1 MHSSIVIDQAA
12 AGSCR
17 PLLCSGSRSR
27 SRSWYY
33 GGLSMLVV
41 MSVLVGRPDLAF
53 AQYPGFSSDA
63 RSASVSADAVD
74 APSGGS
80 GDDASANSG
89 GTSSASSNAGA
100 GAGSAAS
107 SNRSDGGEDHSQTA
121 SNGFGAATNR
131 TKARQSRDYYFV
143 RKLRVEFAAMELV
156 ERRTGMAFSR
166 HNVPRYLDELRAEL
180 AKMQGSAGA
189 PVQSL
194 AHDVQHID
202 TELNKH
208 IDKLLAMIG
217 TPTNAVPSFG
227 PSFVPSFVYGFLTPN
242 PPLPKTPDAAAAKMA
257 SISLKYEL
265 MDYGEKALQAMG
277 AGYR

>member
-1 MHSSIVIDQAA
+1 MRSSVVINQAA
-12 AGSCR
+12 ADSCR
-17 PLLCSGSRSR
+17 YL
-27 SRSWYY
+27 SWPGHY

-41 MSVLVGRPDLAF
+41 MAVLFGRPDLAF

-63 RSASVSADAVD
+63 EPESVSAGVDD
-74 APSGGS
+74 APSGGNDN
-80 GDDASANSG
+80 GASANSG
-89 GTSSASSNAGA
+89 TSSSANSGASSSASSSVVGGA
-100 GAGSAAS
+100 GIAAS
-107 SNRSDGGEDHSQTA
+107 SNQSGDDDPNSQTA
-121 SNGFGAATNR
+121 SNGFGVAANR
-131 TKARQSRDYYFV
+131 AKPRLSREYYFV

-166 HNVPRYLDELRAEL
+166 HDVPRYLDALRAEL
-180 AKMQGSAGA
+180 AKMRGAANA

-208 IDKLLAMIG
+208 IDKLLMTIG
-217 TPTNAVPSFG
+217 TPTAGASSFA
-227 PSFVPSFVYGFLTPN
+227 YGFFKPD
-242 PPLPKTPDAAAAKMA
+242 PPLPKTPDAVAAKIA

>member
-1 MHSSIVIDQAA
+1 MRSSVVINQAA
-12 AGSCR
+12 ADSCR
-17 PLLCSGSRSR
+17 SL
-27 SRSWYY
+27 SWPRHY

-41 MSVLVGRPDLAF
+41 MAVLFGRPDLAF

-63 RSASVSADAVD
+63 EPESVSAGADD

-80 GDDASANSG
+80 DNDASANSG
-89 GTSSASSNAGA
+89 ASSSAVAGA
-100 GAGSAAS
+100 GIAAS
-107 SNRSDGGEDHSQTA
+107 SNQSSDDDPNSQTA
-121 SNGFGAATNR
+121 SNGFGVAANR
-131 TKARQSRDYYFV
+131 ANARRSREYYFV

-166 HNVPRYLDELRAEL
+166 HDVPRYLDALRAEL
-180 AKMQGSAGA
+180 AKMRGAANA

-208 IDKLLAMIG
+208 IDKLLMMIG
-217 TPTNAVPSFG
+217 TPTTGAASFAYN
-227 PSFVPSFVYGFLTPN
+227 FFTPD

>member
-1 MHSSIVIDQAA
+1 MRSSVVINQAA
-12 AGSCR
+12 PSSCR
-17 PLLCSGSRSR
+17 FL
-27 SRSWYY
+27 SWPRHY

-41 MSVLVGRPDLAF
+41 MAVLFGRPDLAF

-63 RSASVSADAVD
+63 EQESVSAGADD
-74 APSGGS
+74 APT
-80 GDDASANSG
+80 GDVGNDAPANSG
-89 GTSSASSNAGA
+89 TSSSAVAGA
-100 GAGSAAS
+100 GNAAS
-107 SNRSDGGEDHSQTA
+107 SDRSSDDDPNTQTA
-121 SNGFGAATNR
+121 SNGFGVAANR
-131 TKARQSRDYYFV
+131 ANARRSREYYFV

-156 ERRTGMAFSR
+156 ERRTGLAFSR
-166 HNVPRYLDELRAEL
+166 HDVPRYLDALRAEL
-180 AKMQGSAGA
+180 AKMRGAVNA

-208 IDKLLAMIG
+208 IDKLLTMIG
-217 TPTNAVPSFG
+217 TPTAGASSFA
-227 PSFVPSFVYGFLTPN
+227 YGFFKPD
-242 PPLPKTPDAAAAKMA
+242 PPLPKTPDAVAAKIA

>member
-1 MHSSIVIDQAA
+1 MRSSIVIDQAA

-17 PLLCSGSRSR
+17 SL
-27 SRSWYY
+27 SWPRHY
-33 GGLSMLVV
+33 GGLSMLAV
-41 MSVLVGRPDLAF
+41 MAVLFGRPDLAF

-63 RSASVSADAVD
+63 ESASVSADTDD

-80 GDDASANSG
+80 GNASGAAIGNDASANSDAS
-89 GTSSASSNAGA
+89 SSAVA

-107 SNRSDGGEDHSQTA
+107 SNGSGDNYSNSETA
-121 SNGFGAATNR
+121 LNGFGVATNGA
-131 TKARQSRDYYFV
+131 KARQSREYYFV
-143 RKLRVEFAAMELV
+143 RQLRVEFAAMELV

-166 HNVPRYLDELRAEL
+166 HDVPRYLDELRAEL
-180 AKMQGSAGA
+180 AKMRESASA

-217 TPTNAVPSFG
+217 TPTNVAPSFA
-227 PSFVPSFVYGFLTPN
+227 YGFFTPD
-242 PPLPKTPDAAAAKMA
+242 PPLPKTPDAAAARMA

-277 AGYR
+277 ANYR

>member
-27 SRSWYY
+27 SRSWHY

-63 RSASVSADAVD
+63 GSASVSADAVD

-100 GAGSAAS
+100 GARSAAS

-217 TPTNAVPSFG
+217 TPTNAVPSF
-227 PSFVPSFVYGFLTPN
+227 VPSFVYGFFTPN

-277 AGYR
+277 VGYR

>member
-1 MHSSIVIDQAA
+1 MRSYVVIDQTAT
-12 AGSCR
+12 GSCR
-17 PLLCSGSRSR
+17 SL
-27 SRSWYY
+27 SWPWHS

-41 MSVLVGRPDLAF
+41 MAVLFGRPDLAF

-63 RSASVSADAVD
+63 EPASVSADADD
-74 APSGGS
+74 APSGSS
-80 GDDASANSG
+80 GNDASEAS
-89 GTSSASSNAGA
+89 SSAVAGS
-100 GAGSAAS
+100 GSAAS
-107 SNRSDGGEDHSQTA
+107 GNLSGDTDNYSQSA
-121 SNGFGAATNR
+121 SNGLGVAANR
-131 TKARQSRDYYFV
+131 ATKARQSREYYFV

-156 ERRTGMAFSR
+156 ERRTGVVFSR
-166 HNVPRYLDELRAEL
+166 HDVPRYLDELRVEL
-180 AKMQGSAGA
+180 AKMRGSASA

-194 AHDVQHID
+194 AHDIQHIN

-208 IDKLLAMIG
+208 IGNLLEMIG
-217 TPTNAVPSFG
+217 TPKTSASSFAH
-227 PSFVPSFVYGFLTPN
+227 GFFAPD

>member
-1 MHSSIVIDQAA
+1 MRSSVVINQAA
-12 AGSCR
+12 ADSCR
-17 PLLCSGSRSR
+17 SL
-27 SRSWYY
+27 SWPRHY

-41 MSVLVGRPDLAF
+41 MAVLFGRPDFAF
-53 AQYPGFSSDA
+53 AQWGANSNAEPG
-63 RSASVSADAVD
+63 SVSVDADD

-80 GDDASANSG
+80 GNDVSANSDG
-89 GTSSASSNAGA
+89 SSRAGA

-107 SNRSDGGEDHSQTA
+107 GNQSGGDGNSQSASNRI
-121 SNGFGAATNR
+121 
-131 TKARQSRDYYFV
+131 KARQSRDYYFV

-166 HNVPRYLDELRAEL
+166 HDVPRYLDELRAEL
-180 AKMQGSAGA
+180 AKMRGSASA

-208 IDKLLAMIG
+208 IDQLLGMIG
-217 TPTNAVPSFG
+217 TPANATPDIGFG
-227 PSFVPSFVYGFLTPN
+227 FFTPE
-242 PPLPKTPDAAAAKMA
+242 PPLPKTLDAATAKIA

>member
-1 MHSSIVIDQAA
+1 MRSPTVIDQAA

-17 PLLCSGSRSR
+17 SL
-27 SRSWYY
+27 SWPQHY

-41 MSVLVGRPDLAF
+41 MAVLFGRPDLAF

-63 RSASVSADAVD
+63 EPASVSADADD

-80 GDDASANSG
+80 GNDASANSG
-89 GTSSASSNAGA
+89 ASSSASSSAVT
-100 GAGSAAS
+100 GAGSVAS
-107 SNRSDGGEDHSQTA
+107 GNPSGGGDSDTQTA
-121 SNGFGAATNR
+121 SNGFGMAANR
-131 TKARQSRDYYFV
+131 AKARQSREYYFV
-143 RKLRVEFAAMELV
+143 RKLRVEFAATELV

-166 HNVPRYLDELRAEL
+166 HDVPRYLNELRAEL
-180 AKMQGSAGA
+180 AKMRGSASA

-194 AHDVQHID
+194 AHDVQNID
-202 TELNKH
+202 IELNKH
-208 IDKLLAMIG
+208 IDKLLTMIG
-217 TPTNAVPSFG
+217 TPTTGAS
-227 PSFVPSFVYGFLTPN
+227 SSAYGFFPPD

>member
-1 MHSSIVIDQAA
+1 MRSPTVIDQAA

-17 PLLCSGSRSR
+17 SL
-27 SRSWYY
+27 SWPQHY

-41 MSVLVGRPDLAF
+41 MAVLFGRPDLAF

-63 RSASVSADAVD
+63 EPASVSAYADD

-80 GDDASANSG
+80 GNDASANSG
-89 GTSSASSNAGA
+89 ASSSAVT

-107 SNRSDGGEDHSQTA
+107 GNRSGGDNPDTQTA
-121 SNGFGAATNR
+121 SNGFGMAANR
-131 TKARQSRDYYFV
+131 AKARQSREYYFV
-143 RKLRVEFAAMELV
+143 RKLRVEFSATELF

-166 HNVPRYLDELRAEL
+166 HDVPRYLNELRAEL
-180 AKMQGSAGA
+180 AKMRGSASA

-194 AHDVQHID
+194 AHDVQNID
-202 TELNKH
+202 IELNKH
-208 IDKLLAMIG
+208 IDKLLTMIG
-217 TPTNAVPSFG
+217 TSTTGAS
-227 PSFVPSFVYGFLTPN
+227 SSAYGFFPPD

>member
-1 MHSSIVIDQAA
+1 MRSSVVINQAA
-12 AGSCR
+12 ADSCR
-17 PLLCSGSRSR
+17 YL
-27 SRSWYY
+27 SWPGHY

-41 MSVLVGRPDLAF
+41 MAVLFGRPDLAF
-53 AQYPGFSSDA
+53 AQYPGFSSYA
-63 RSASVSADAVD
+63 EPGSVSAGADD

-80 GDDASANSG
+80 DNDASANSG
-89 GTSSASSNAGA
+89 ASSNAVA
-100 GAGSAAS
+100 GAGIAAS
-107 SNRSDGGEDHSQTA
+107 SNQSSGDDPNSQIEL
-121 SNGFGAATNR
+121 NGVGVAANR
-131 TKARQSRDYYFV
+131 AKARRSREYYFV

-166 HNVPRYLDELRAEL
+166 HDVPRYLDALRAEL
-180 AKMQGSAGA
+180 AKMRGAANA

-208 IDKLLAMIG
+208 IDKLLMTIG
-217 TPTNAVPSFG
+217 TPTAGASSFA
-227 PSFVPSFVYGFLTPN
+227 YGFFRPD
-242 PPLPKTPDAAAAKMA
+242 PPLPKTPDAVAAKIA

>member
-1 MHSSIVIDQAA
+1 MRSSVVINQAA
-12 AGSCR
+12 ADSCR
-17 PLLCSGSRSR
+17 YL
-27 SRSWYY
+27 SWPGHY

-41 MSVLVGRPDLAF
+41 MAVLFGRPDLAF

-63 RSASVSADAVD
+63 EPESVSAGADD
-74 APSGGS
+74 APSVGIGN
-80 GDDASANSG
+80 DASANSG
-89 GTSSASSNAGA
+89 ASSSASSSVVGGA
-100 GAGSAAS
+100 GIAAS
-107 SNRSDGGEDHSQTA
+107 SNQSGGDDPNSQTA
-121 SNGFGAATNR
+121 SNGFGVAANR
-131 TKARQSRDYYFV
+131 AKARRSREYYFV

-156 ERRTGMAFSR
+156 ERRTGMVFSR
-166 HNVPRYLDELRAEL
+166 HDVPRYLDELRAEL
-180 AKMQGSAGA
+180 AKMRGSASA

-208 IDKLLAMIG
+208 IDKLLMTIG
-217 TPTNAVPSFG
+217 TPTAGASSFA
-227 PSFVPSFVYGFLTPN
+227 YGFFKPD
-242 PPLPKTPDAAAAKMA
+242 PPLPKTPDAVAAKIA

>member
-1 MHSSIVIDQAA
+1 MRSSVVINQAA

-17 PLLCSGSRSR
+17 SL
-27 SRSWYY
+27 SWPRHY
-33 GGLSMLVV
+33 GGLSLLVV
-41 MSVLVGRPDLAF
+41 MAVLFGWPDLAF
-53 AQYPGFSSDA
+53 AQYPGFSIDA
-63 RSASVSADAVD
+63 EPASVSADADD

-80 GDDASANSG
+80 GNDASANSG
-89 GTSSASSNAGA
+89 VGSSASSSAVA

-107 SNRSDGGEDHSQTA
+107 SNGSGDDDSTSQTA
-121 SNGFGAATNR
+121 SNGFGVAANR
-131 TKARQSRDYYFV
+131 TKARQSREYYFV
-143 RKLRVEFAAMELV
+143 RKLRVEFAAIELV
-156 ERRTGMAFSR
+156 ESRTGMAFSR
-166 HNVPRYLDELRAEL
+166 HDVPRYLDELRTEL
-180 AKMQGSAGA
+180 AKMQGSASA

-217 TPTNAVPSFG
+217 APTTGASSFAYSFFTPD
-227 PSFVPSFVYGFLTPN
+227 
-242 PPLPKTPDAAAAKMA
+242 PPLPKTTDAAAAKMA

>member
-27 SRSWYY
+27 SRSWHG

-41 MSVLVGRPDLAF
+41 MAVLAGQPDLAF
-53 AQYPGFSSDA
+53 AQYPGVSSDA
-63 RSASVSADAVD
+63 ESASVSADADDVS
-74 APSGGS
+74 SGGS
-80 GDDASANSG
+80 GNDASTNSG
-89 GTSSASSNAGA
+89 GSSSAGA

-107 SNRSDGGEDHSQTA
+107 GNQSGGDDHSQSA
-121 SNGFGAATNR
+121 SNGFGVVANQV
-131 TKARQSRDYYFV
+131 KARQSRDYYFV
-143 RKLRVEFAAMELV
+143 RELRVEFAAMELV

-166 HNVPRYLDELRAEL
+166 HDVPRYLTELSAEL

-194 AHDVQHID
+194 AQDVQHID
-202 TELNKH
+202 T
-208 IDKLLAMIG
+208 DKLLAMIG
-217 TPTNAVPSFG
+217 TPTND
-227 PSFVPSFVYGFLTPN
+227 VPSFVYGFLTPN

>member
-1 MHSSIVIDQAA
+1 MRAPIVIDQAA
-12 AGSCR
+12 AGFCR
-17 PLLCSGSRSR
+17 SL
-27 SRSWYY
+27 SWSLSWPRHY
-33 GGLSMLVV
+33 GGLSMLVI
-41 MSVLVGRPDLAF
+41 MAVLFGRPDLAF
-53 AQYPGFSSDA
+53 AQYPSFSSEA
-63 RSASVSADAVD
+63 EPASVSEAEPASVSADADD

-80 GDDASANSG
+80 GNDASANSG
-89 GTSSASSNAGA
+89 ESSGASSNAGS
-100 GAGSAAS
+100 GAGGGAS
-107 SNRSDGGEDHSQTA
+107 GNQSSHDDHSQSA
-121 SNGFGAATNR
+121 SNEFGLVANR
-131 TKARQSRDYYFV
+131 VKARQSRDYYFV

-166 HNVPRYLDELRAEL
+166 HDVPRYLDELRAEL
-180 AKMQGSAGA
+180 AKMRGSASA

-208 IDKLLAMIG
+208 IDKLLTMIG
-217 TPTNAVPSFG
+217 TPMNVAPSFAH
-227 PSFVPSFVYGFLTPN
+227 GFFAPN

-265 MDYGEKALQAMG
+265 MDYGEKVLQAMG

>member
-1 MHSSIVIDQAA
+1 MRSSVVINQAA
-12 AGSCR
+12 ADSCR
-17 PLLCSGSRSR
+17 YL
-27 SRSWYY
+27 SWPRHYS
-33 GGLSMLVV
+33 GLSVLVV
-41 MSVLVGRPDLAF
+41 MAVLFGRPDLAF

-63 RSASVSADAVD
+63 EPESVSAGADD

-80 GDDASANSG
+80 DNDASANSG
-89 GTSSASSNAGA
+89 ASSSASSSAVAGA
-100 GAGSAAS
+100 DIAAS
-107 SNRSDGGEDHSQTA
+107 SDRSSDDDPNSRTA
-121 SNGFGAATNR
+121 SNGFGVAANHAN
-131 TKARQSRDYYFV
+131 ARRIREYYFV

-166 HNVPRYLDELRAEL
+166 HDVPRYLDELRAEL
-180 AKMQGSAGA
+180 AKMRGSASA
-189 PVQSL
+189 PVQGL

-208 IDKLLAMIG
+208 IDKLLTMIG
-217 TPTNAVPSFG
+217 TPTIVAPSFA
-227 PSFVPSFVYGFLTPN
+227 YGFFTPD
-242 PPLPKTPDAAAAKMA
+242 PPLPKTTDSAAARMA

>member
-1 MHSSIVIDQAA
+1 MRLSVVIDQAA

-17 PLLCSGSRSR
+17 SLSWPRHYGS
-27 SRSWYY
+27 
-33 GGLSMLVV
+33 LFMLVV
-41 MSVLVGRPDLAF
+41 MAVVFGRPDFAF

-63 RSASVSADAVD
+63 EPASISTDADDV
-74 APSGGS
+74 PSGGS
-80 GDDASANSG
+80 GNNASANSG
-89 GTSSASSNAGA
+89 ASSSAEAGE
-100 GAGSAAS
+100 G
-107 SNRSDGGEDHSQTA
+107 DGDNEPQTA
-121 SNGFGAATNR
+121 SNGFAVAANR
-131 TKARQSRDYYFV
+131 ARARQTREYYFV

-166 HNVPRYLDELRAEL
+166 HDVPRYLDALRAEL
-180 AKMQGSAGA
+180 AKMRGAANA

-208 IDKLLAMIG
+208 IDKLLMVIG
-217 TPTNAVPSFG
+217 TPTAGASSFA
-227 PSFVPSFVYGFLTPN
+227 YGFFTPD

-265 MDYGEKALQAMG
+265 MDYAEKALQAMG

>member
-1 MHSSIVIDQAA
+1 MAA
-12 AGSCR
+12 
-17 PLLCSGSRSR
+17 
-27 SRSWYY
+27 
-33 GGLSMLVV
+33 
-41 MSVLVGRPDLAF
+41 
-53 AQYPGFSSDA
+53 
-63 RSASVSADAVD
+63 
-74 APSGGS
+74 
-80 GDDASANSG
+80 
-89 GTSSASSNAGA
+89 
-100 GAGSAAS
+100 
-107 SNRSDGGEDHSQTA
+107 NRV
-121 SNGFGAATNR
+121 
-131 TKARQSRDYYFV
+131 KARQSRDYYFV

-166 HNVPRYLDELRAEL
+166 HDVPRYLDELRAEL

-217 TPTNAVPSFG
+217 TPTNVA
-227 PSFVPSFVYGFLTPN
+227 PSFVYGFFTPN

-277 AGYR
+277 SGYR

>member
-1 MHSSIVIDQAA
+1 MQSFVVINQAA

-17 PLLCSGSRSR
+17 SL
-27 SRSWYY
+27 SWLRQS

-41 MSVLVGRPDLAF
+41 MAVLFCRHDLAF

-63 RSASVSADAVD
+63 EPESVSSGADD
-74 APSGGS
+74 APSGGI
-80 GDDASANSG
+80 GNDASANSG
-89 GTSSASSNAGA
+89 ASSSASSSAAAGA
-100 GAGSAAS
+100 GIAAS
-107 SNRSDGGEDHSQTA
+107 SDRSSDDDPNLQTV
-121 SNGFGAATNR
+121 SNGFGVAANR
-131 TKARQSRDYYFV
+131 ANARRSREYYFV

-166 HNVPRYLDELRAEL
+166 HDVPRYLDALRAEL
-180 AKMQGSAGA
+180 AKMRGAANA

-208 IDKLLAMIG
+208 MDKLLTMIG
-217 TPTNAVPSFG
+217 TPTAGASSFA
-227 PSFVPSFVYGFLTPN
+227 YGFFTPD
-242 PPLPKTPDAAAAKMA
+242 PPLPKTPNAAAAKMA

-265 MDYGEKALQAMG
+265 MDYAEKALQAMG